1 MTFLL
6 RIVLI
11 QFNTTCDCPN
21 LTDMDCSNPTPPS
34 NGAVYSSTRMSYF
47 GSRVSYTC
55 QKGYSLIGNLE
66 INNFVTD
73 FNFHINNRITSFN
86 SRVEE
91 LQILQ
96 VKLYLLP
103 RKKSMIIFYILCL
116 YFKVSLIIYP
126 RFILL
131 HMLPA

>member
-1 MTFLL
+1 
-6 RIVLI
+6 
-11 QFNTTCDCPN
+11 
-21 LTDMDCSNPTPPS
+21 MDCSNPTPPS

-73 FNFHINNRITSFN
+73 FNIHINYRITSFN

-103 RKKSMIIFYILCL
+103 RKNLWLETVYRV

-131 HMLPA
+131 HMLPAWAVQPARFFAAVESQIQGR